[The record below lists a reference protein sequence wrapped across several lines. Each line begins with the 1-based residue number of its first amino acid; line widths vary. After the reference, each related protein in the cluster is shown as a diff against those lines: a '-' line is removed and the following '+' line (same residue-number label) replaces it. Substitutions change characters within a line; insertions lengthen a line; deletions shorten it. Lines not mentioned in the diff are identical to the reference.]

1 MYSKYITKAK
11 FESGTKKKT
20 LNVISLKKFVSLYVN
35 QDRSLL
41 CIISHAQLPD
51 PVLRTERGE
60 GDALKDVRL
69 HET

>member
-11 FESGTKKKT
+11 FESGTKKTIKC
-20 LNVISLKKFVSLYVN
+20 NFSEEVCPSYVN